1 MNREEL
7 ELLSKFKEQICRDNC
22 EKDNMCNDCYIEFE
36 EVKAVE
42 KLLNNYNNLINY
54 LEDRY
59 NFLQN
64 IENHTQVSIGRRD
77 EIKDLLE
84 RVKSGNYE

>member
-1 MNREEL
+1 MNREDGIYIHGKKVRDLTKVEEL
-7 ELLSKFKEQICRDNC
+7 QIDLFYLKE
-22 EKDNMCNDCYIEFE
+22 EKE
-36 EVKAVE
+36 
-42 KLLNNYNNLINY
+42 NLIKY